1 MPTEVYRKRE
11 TPLSSAASSCTSRLE
26 DLDRLV
32 LCLGLS
38 GGPGGLSSSLF
49 FGEMPCLDLILI
61 PSKLVSSSSSSS
73 SRVSEVERGE
83 LGEGRERGEDGDS
96 LSGRQRASV

>member
-1 MPTEVYRKRE
+1 M
-11 TPLSSAASSCTSRLE
+11 
-26 DLDRLV
+26 
-32 LCLGLS
+32 LGLS

-83 LGEGRERGEDGDS
+83 LGEAGREERMETLCQVGRGP
-96 LSGRQRASV
+96 QC